1 MKMSFKSITS
11 AVLAIVMTLSLITCS
26 LAAYKGDLNADGNVN
41 STDALAILR
50 YAVKLDNEIN
60 EKVADLNDDGT
71 VNATDALAILR
82 IAVGLDE
89 KIEMP
94 EEEPGDNPDE
104 EPGEN
109 PGESEQPVV
118 PSSKEEI
125 VEFYNTAVNKVV
137 NEKAGYTKQRT
148 TTVLEMNGGALMSMA
163 EGVVKEFLGEG
174 TKDYNN
180 KKGSSKFFLT
190 ASLSSADV
198 QSATATISDSG
209 FVTISL
215 NLNNG
220 ESVATSKEKTDN
232 SPVAKSGLVTG
243 SVADPDYDY
252 LSSGS
257 IYASVTAEKV
267 KVDSIKAKNTNVKI
281 VAVVDS
287 EGKLVSLT
295 SSYDWTVEM
304 TNVKYSFITVKAADG
319 RAHTAVELSDFEW

>member
-1 MKMSFKSITS
+1 MKMSLKKWAS
-11 AVLAIVMTLSLITCS
+11 AVLAVTIALSLITCS
-26 LAAYKGDLNADGNVN
+26 FAAYKGDLNSDGNVN
-41 STDALAILR
+41 STDALIVLR
-50 YAVKLDNEIN
+50 YAVELDNEIDV
-60 EKVADLNDDGT
+60 KVADLNSDDI

-82 IAVGLDE
+82 IAVGLDQKVE
-89 KIEMP
+89 IP
-94 EEEPGDNPDE
+94 E
-104 EPGEN
+104 EN
-109 PGESEQPVV
+109 PGENENPGGNEQPAV

-125 VEFYNTAVNKVV
+125 VEFYNNAVNTVV
-137 NEKAGYTKQRT
+137 NEKAGYKKQRT

-174 TKDYNN
+174 TKDYDN
-180 KKGSSKFFLT
+180 KKGKSDFFAT
-190 ASLSSADV
+190 ACLSSADV
-198 QSATATISDSG
+198 QSATATVSDAG
-209 FVTISL
+209 FVTVTL
-215 NLNNG
+215 TLNNG
-220 ESVATSKEKTDN
+220 ESVATSKQKTDN
-232 SPVAKSGLVTG
+232 SAIAKSGLVTG